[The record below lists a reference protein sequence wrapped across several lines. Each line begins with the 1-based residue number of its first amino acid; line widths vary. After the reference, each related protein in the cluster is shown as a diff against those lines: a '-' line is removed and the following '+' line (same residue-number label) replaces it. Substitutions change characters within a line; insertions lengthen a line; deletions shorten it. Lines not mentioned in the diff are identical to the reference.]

1 MGGVVERMQARPTRW
16 PAACRASADVT
27 SWDRRDRGKG
37 GISTRKSET
46 PTSWVD
52 VSFLLFLV
60 SPGRNRTTY
69 TRIFKMQVIA
79 MASIIPNSA
88 LQQRSRPGCPM
99 LRKRGANEGRRLID
113 A

>member
-46 PTSWVD
+46 PTSWV
-52 VSFLLFLV
+52 
-60 SPGRNRTTY
+60 
-69 TRIFKMQVIA
+69 
-79 MASIIPNSA
+79 
-88 LQQRSRPGCPM
+88 
-99 LRKRGANEGRRLID
+99 
-113 A
+113 